1 MMVIEKVKNMFS
13 DVKGE
18 KHAQEVLDAMD
29 TCTSIARTYYHYGST
44 EMDNAA
50 EDIFRSDWKQAYES
64 IIWLWWECGGPQN
77 QGTDEISWAAN
88 DLVREIEIIAKS
100 CGFYDPQDLLRNPVC
115 R

>member
-1 MMVIEKVKNMFS
+1 MLVEKVKNMFS
-13 DVKGE
+13 DIKSE

-29 TCTSIARTYYHYGST
+29 TCTSIAKTYYHYGDSN
-44 EMDNAA
+44 MDDAA
-50 EDIFRSDWKQAYES
+50 EDILRGDWKCAYKS
-64 IIWLWWECGGPQN
+64 VLWLWWDCGGPQN

-100 CGFYDPQDLLRNPVC
+100 CGFYDQQAHETAPWC